1 MDSII
6 MRVRILHKDPN
17 LCDLL
22 KNMKPVDNVTTTFET
37 VSYFGDY
44 HGQQDILLISDDI
57 NALKPYLSE
66 EKSDINIIYTG
77 SPMDIYSAVDFY
89 PQNVLDVWA
98 DTVTD
103 EYKLFKLNRAITSHM
118 TQYNA
123 WLYKTWL
130 FSLMDSLQD
139 LVWFKDMDGLHWLVN
154 SKLEKTVHKTRETMH
169 GKGHNF
175 IWDIPAEDEG
185 KSELNSL
192 ETEREVMQSKSLV
205 ISDEFLKTDNG
216 MRHFKT
222 YKSPLFGR
230 NGDVMGTV
238 GIGHDVTDF
247 NNTSIELEMLIDNI
261 PIAMIICDKNW
272 KPIEA
277 NRLFEKTFLSGN
289 NNLSRFDYN
298 KWKKSVSE
306 ILLLRHYNEKKR
318 YYSEEL
324 KIVSNGSV
332 RIFRVVEQEIMDYFG
347 ELSGYYCM
355 FRDITKEREYEN
367 TILKFANTDAL
378 TELFNRR
385 YFYEYIYSYKDE
397 PMTVLFMD
405 MDNFKLVNDT
415 RGHIEGDLA
424 LKTTATAIR
433 NHFPES
439 LVARLGGDEFA
450 VVISDDDMPEYEIK
464 KRINSLIDEID
475 ARFSPMNLGIS
486 LSIGMAHTNGN
497 MKDVDAF
504 IHESDQMMYRV
515 KQAKKR
521 G

>member
-6 MRVRILHKDPN
+6 MRVRILHSDPG

-37 VSYFGDY
+37 VSSFGDY
-44 HGQQDILLISDDI
+44 HGQQDILLISDDM

-77 SPMDIYSAVDFY
+77 SPMDVYSAVDFY
-89 PQNVLDVWA
+89 PQNVLDVWSEN
-98 DTVTD
+98 VTD
-103 EYKLFKLNRAITSHM
+103 EYKLFKLNRAITAHM

-130 FSLMDSLQD
+130 YSLMDSLQD
-139 LVWFKDMDGLHWLVN
+139 PVWFKDMDGLHWLVN
-154 SKLEKTVHKTRETMH
+154 SKLENTVHKTREMTH
-169 GKGHNF
+169 GKGHNYV
-175 IWDIPAEDEG
+175 WDIPAEDEG
-185 KSELNSL
+185 KSEHNSL
-192 ETEREVMQSKSLV
+192 EIEREVMQSKSLV
-205 ISDEFLKTDNG
+205 ISDEFLKTDKG

-238 GIGHDVTDF
+238 GIGHDVTEF
-247 NNTSIELEMLIDNI
+247 NNTSLELEMLIDNI
-261 PIAMIICDKNW
+261 PIAMVICDKNW
-272 KPIEA
+272 KTIDA
-277 NRLFEKTFLSGN
+277 NSLFEKTFLSGN
-289 NNLSRFDYN
+289 KNLSKFDYN
-298 KWKKSVSE
+298 KWKKSVSD
-306 ILLLRHYNEKKR
+306 ILILRHYNEKKQ

-324 KIVSNGSV
+324 KIVSNGSE
-332 RIFRVVEQEIMDYFG
+332 RIFRVVEQEINDYFG

-355 FRDITKEREYEN
+355 FRDITKEREYES
-367 TILKFANTDAL
+367 TILKFANTDVL
-378 TELFNRR
+378 TGLFNRR

-415 RGHIEGDLA
+415 RGHIEGDNV
-424 LKTTATAIR
+424 LKATADAIR
-433 NHFPES
+433 DHFPES

-450 VVISDDDMPEYEIK
+450 VIVSDDDISEFETK
-464 KRINSLIDEID
+464 KRIKSLLNAIDTM
-475 ARFSPMNLGIS
+475 FSPMNLGVS
-486 LSIGMAHTNGN
+486 LSIGTAHTNGN
-497 MKDVDAF
+497 LKDIDAF

>member
-22 KNMKPVDNVTTTFET
+22 RNMKPVDNVTTTFET

-98 DTVTD
+98 DNVTD

-154 SKLEKTVHKTRETMH
+154 SKLEKTVHKTREMMH
-169 GKGHNF
+169 GKGHNY

-324 KIVSNGSV
+324 KIVSNGSD
-332 RIFRVVEQEIMDYFG
+332 RIFRVVEQEITDYFG

-355 FRDITKEREYEN
+355 FRDITKEREYES
-367 TILKFANTDAL
+367 TILKFANTDPL

-415 RGHIEGDLA
+415 RGHVEGDMA
-424 LKTTATAIR
+424 LKTTAIAIR
-433 NHFPES
+433 DHFPES

-450 VVISDDDMPEYEIK
+450 VVISDDDIPEYEIK
-464 KRINSLIDEID
+464 KRINSLLDEID
-475 ARFSPMNLGIS
+475 AKFSPMNLGVS